1 VLQIASQVD
10 AEAAMREVFTTFTAL
25 QHELFGDD
33 VSRWQRLGLVA
44 AVSCVPSQQRCM
56 YWLVP
61 VDERAMAALPAT
73 VVVSSGVKSV
83 LQELLVAASMHLTNF
98 VDAGIPDRWGAAV
111 RVLQDDRK
119 RGAVFGG
126 SSWMVPWRE
135 FTTRAQHSLSLR
147 DDVEALAFARHV
159 EKIGAVV
166 LLGSGCG
173 IEVLGGDN
181 FGDRP
186 QRWVVCILHDPEVVL
201 RMLLPSREIVR
212 VQVARVSET
221 GEATGMQLGRVG

>member
-1 VLQIASQVD
+1 
-10 AEAAMREVFTTFTAL
+10 MREVFTTFTAL

-44 AVSCVPSQQRCM
+44 AVSCVPSKRRCM
-56 YWLVP
+56 YWQVDVRTRDTLP
-61 VDERAMAALPAT
+61 VT
-73 VVVSSGVKSV
+73 VVVSSGVKPV
-83 LQELLVAASMHLTNF
+83 LQQLLVAASMHLTGF
-98 VDAGIPDRWGAAV
+98 VDATIPDRWEAAV

-135 FTTRAQHSLSLR
+135 FATRAQHSLCLR
-147 DDVEALAFARHV
+147 DDMEALAFARHV

-173 IEVLGGDN
+173 IEMLGGDN
-181 FGDRP
+181 FGDTVR
-186 QRWVVCILHDPEVVL
+186 RWVVCILHDPELEARV
-201 RMLLPSREIVR
+201 LLPSRAIVR

-221 GEATGMQLGRVG
+221 GEATGAYLQSRCGRVGRYAVLE